1 MLGLIEKI
9 SGITS
14 FLSRLFKKMSGIIT
28 VLSGFNYVENPNSH
42 IQNHYNKKE
51 AVYMFSFKDRGHILN
66 TLNTY
71 SFDVLVIGGGI
82 TGAGIALDAAS
93 RGLSVALVEMQDFAA
108 GTSSRSTKLVHGGLR
123 YLKQFEVGL
132 VADVGREREIVYEN
146 AVHVTKPEW
155 MLLPIYK
162 EGSLGSVTTSVA
174 LTLYDRLAKVRK
186 DERRQMLSK
195 KETLKKVPFLKEEG
209 LKGAGY
215 YVEYKT
221 DDARLTLEVIKKA
234 VEYQAVCINYARV
247 TDFIYKK
254 KKLVGAT
261 VKDEISGETITVHA
275 HQIVNAT
282 GAWIDELQSLEQTQK
297 KKQLL
302 RLTKGI
308 HIVIDQS
315 NLPLEQAIYFDT
327 EDERMVFAIPR
338 DGKTYVGTTDTFY
351 EDDPINPVATKED
364 VSYLIDAI
372 NFIFPNLS
380 VSSQHVES
388 TWAGVRPLIY
398 EEGKNPSEI
407 SRKDEIWTSKSGLM
421 TIAGGKLTGYRKMAE
436 EVVDKIVKKH
446 HFKHATPCI
455 TKVLAL
461 SGAKGL
467 NSQNFKD
474 YVKNKAKVGEM
485 LGFSYEEAK
494 VLTAKYGTNVD
505 DVFIHAKS
513 YEADMGLPLS
523 LYAELKYAINYEMA
537 YTPSDFFIR
546 RTGILY
552 FDIEQVEKYKK
563 AVLDV
568 MSQTIGYSETEKLIY
583 QAQLDLFIDDAKNPK

>member
-1 MLGLIEKI
+1 MYSYKE
-9 SGITS
+9 
-14 FLSRLFKKMSGIIT
+14 R
-28 VLSGFNYVENPNSH
+28 SH
-42 IQNHYNKKE
+42 I
-51 AVYMFSFKDRGHILN
+51 FN
-66 TLNTY
+66 TLNSY
-71 SFDVLVIGGGI
+71 AFDVLVIGGGI

-174 LTLYDRLAKVRK
+174 LRLYDRLANVRK
-186 DERRQMLSK
+186 DERRKMLSK
-195 KETLKKVPFLKEEG
+195 KETLDKVPFLKTEG

-221 DDARLTLEVIKKA
+221 DDARLTMEVIKKA
-234 VEYQAVCINYARV
+234 VEYKAVCINYARV
-247 TDFIYKK
+247 TDFVYKK
-254 KKLVGAT
+254 KKIVAAT
-261 VKDEISGETITVHA
+261 VKDEISGDTITIHA

-282 GAWIDELQSLEQTQK
+282 GAWIEDVQALDQAQK
-297 KKQLL
+297 KKQL

-315 NLPLEQAIYFDT
+315 VLPLEQAVYFDT

-338 DGKTYVGTTDTFY
+338 DGKTYVGTTDTFF
-351 EDDPINPVATKED
+351 EDDPINPTATSED
-364 VSYLIDAI
+364 VEYLIEAI
-372 NFIFPNLS
+372 NFIFPEQN
-380 VSSQHVES
+380 VVAQHVES

-398 EEGKNPSEI
+398 EDGKNPSEI

-436 EVVDKIVKKH
+436 EIVDKIVKKNR
-446 HFKHATPCI
+446 FKHATNCI
-455 TKVLAL
+455 TQVLAL

-467 NSQNFKD
+467 NSKNFED
-474 YVKNKAKVGEM
+474 YIKNKAKVGES
-485 LGFSYEEAK
+485 LGFSYEDAK
-494 VLTAKYGTNVD
+494 ALTAKYGTNVD
-505 DVFIHAKS
+505 DVFIHAKNHS
-513 YEADMGLPLS
+513 ADLNLPLA
-523 LYAELKYAINYEMA
+523 LYAELSYSIEKEMA

-546 RTGILY
+546 RTGMLY
-552 FDIEQVEKYKK
+552 FDIATVEQYKS
-563 AVLDV
+563 AVVDL
-568 MSQTIGYSETEKLIY
+568 MSNTIGYSDTEKLIY
-583 QAQLDLFIDDAKNPK
+583 QTQLDLFIDDAKNPK

>member
-1 MLGLIEKI
+1 M
-9 SGITS
+9 
-14 FLSRLFKKMSGIIT
+14 
-28 VLSGFNYVENPNSH
+28 Y
-42 IQNHYNKKE
+42 
-51 AVYMFSFKDRGHILN
+51 SFKDRGHILN

-146 AVHVTKPEW
+146 AVHVSKPEW

-174 LTLYDRLAKVRK
+174 LKLYDRLAKVRK

-195 KETLKKVPFLKEEG
+195 KETLNKVPFLKEEG

-221 DDARLTLEVIKKA
+221 DDARLTMEVIKKA
-234 VEYQAVCINYARV
+234 VEYQAVCINYTRV

-254 KKLVGAT
+254 KKLIGAT
-261 VKDEISGETITVHA
+261 VKDEISGETITIHA

-282 GAWIDELQSLEQTQK
+282 GAWIDELNSLEQKQAQS
-297 KKQLL
+297 KKQL

-308 HIVIDQS
+308 HIVIDQAH
-315 NLPLEQAIYFDT
+315 LPLEQAIYFDT

-351 EDDPINPVATKED
+351 EEDPINPVATKED
-364 VSYLIDAI
+364 VRYLIEAI
-372 NFIFPNLS
+372 NFIFPSLN
-380 VSSQHVES
+380 VQPQHVES
-388 TWAGVRPLIY
+388 TWAGVRPLIL
-398 EEGKNPSEI
+398 EEGKKPSEI

-436 EVVDKIVKKH
+436 EVVDRIVKKH

-467 NSQNFKD
+467 NSQNFED
-474 YVKNKAKVGEM
+474 YIKNKAKVGEL
-485 LGFSYEEAK
+485 LGFSYDEAK
-494 VLTAKYGTNVD
+494 VLTTKYGTNVD
-505 DVFIHAKS
+505 DVYVHSKS
-513 YEADMGLPLS
+513 YHTDTGLPLS
-523 LYAELKYAINYEMA
+523 LYAELKYAIENEMA

-546 RTGILY
+546 RTGLLY
-552 FDIEQVEKYKK
+552 FEIEQVEKYKE
-563 AVLDV
+563 AVLNI
-568 MSQTIGYSETEKLIY
+568 MSEIIGYSETEKLIY

>member
-1 MLGLIEKI
+1 M
-9 SGITS
+9 
-14 FLSRLFKKMSGIIT
+14 
-28 VLSGFNYVENPNSH
+28 H
-42 IQNHYNKKE
+42 
-51 AVYMFSFKDRGHILN
+51 SFKDRSQIFN
-66 TLNTY
+66 TLNNY

-123 YLKQFEVGL
+123 YLKQLEVGL

-162 EGSLGSVTTSVA
+162 EGSLGSFSTSVA
-174 LTLYDRLAKVRK
+174 LKLYDRLAKVRK

-195 KETLKKVPFLKEEG
+195 KETLEKVPFLKEED

-221 DDARLTLEVIKKA
+221 DDARLTMEVIKKA
-234 VEYQAVCINYARV
+234 IEYKAVCVNYARV

-254 KKLVGAT
+254 KKLVAAT
-261 VKDEISGETITVHA
+261 VKDEISGDTVTIHA
-275 HQIVNAT
+275 NQIVNAT
-282 GAWIDELQSLEQTQK
+282 GAWIEELQAIDHAQK
-297 KKQLL
+297 KKQL

-308 HIVIDQS
+308 HIVMDQS
-315 NLPLEQAIYFDT
+315 VLPLEQAVYFDT
-327 EDERMVFAIPR
+327 EDGRMIFAIPR

-351 EDDPINPVATKED
+351 EDDPINPVATKDD
-364 VSYLIDAI
+364 VTYLIDAI
-372 NFIFPNLS
+372 NFIFPHQN
-380 VSSQHVES
+380 VTEQHVES

-398 EEGKNPSEI
+398 EDGKNPSEI

-436 EVVDKIVKKH
+436 EIVDKIVKKQ
-446 HFKHATPCI
+446 HFKHASTCI
-455 TKVLAL
+455 TKELAL

-467 NSQNFKD
+467 NSQNFDD
-474 YVKNKAKVGEM
+474 YVKNKAKVGES

-494 VLTAKYGTNVD
+494 ALTAKYGTNVD
-505 DVFIHAKS
+505 DVFVHGKT
-513 YEADMGLPLS
+513 YNADMELPLS
-523 LYAELKYAINYEMA
+523 LYAELNYAIEKEMA

-546 RTGILY
+546 RTGLLY
-552 FDIEQVEKYKK
+552 FDIEKVEKYKH
-563 AVLDV
+563 AVVDL
-568 MSQTIGYSETEKLIY
+568 MSKIINYSDTQKLIY
-583 QAQLDLFIDDAKNPK
+583 QTQLELFIDDAKNPK